1 MASPVESHRP
11 ELRKDSVTNRWV
23 IFSPARAKR
32 PSDFK
37 SKSPA
42 PSSTD
47 SPQTCPFC
55 IGQEHQCAPEI
66 FRFPP
71 QNPDW
76 KVRVIQNLYPALSRD
91 KDLDSSTSLSSD
103 SLLWGCLLDGYGF
116 HDVIIESPVHSVHL
130 SDLTPE
136 DVAQVL
142 LAYKKRILQLASDDN
157 IKYVQVFKNHGA
169 SAGASMTHSH
179 SQIVG
184 LPVIPPS
191 VTTRLDSMK
200 QYFNQTGKCSLCH
213 VPTKDLLVDESVH
226 FISVVPYAASF
237 PFELWIVPRDHVSHF
252 HELDHEKCRLL
263 ILEGY

>member
-157 IKYVQVFKNHGA
+157 IKYVQV
-169 SAGASMTHSH
+169 
-179 SQIVG
+179 
-184 LPVIPPS
+184 
-191 VTTRLDSMK
+191 
-200 QYFNQTGKCSLCH
+200 
-213 VPTKDLLVDESVH
+213 
-226 FISVVPYAASF
+226 
-237 PFELWIVPRDHVSHF
+237 
-252 HELDHEKCRLL
+252 L
-263 ILEGY
+263 ILFWIMLVIGGFEMI